1 MLSSGLSSWSPPNVY
16 ARPSAPRENRAR
28 AVSPSGW
35 SSVKPHATTSQ
46 AHSFFKCASTC
57 FRTPRHAHRGRF
69 GHKKGRY
76 SHKRKCCS
84 ACLKRTE
91 CEHPFSRRPQA
102 TSRKA
107 HSEDACRSKS
117 PARTRAAH
125 ASPGFATPGR
135 PHTRTARE
143 QSNSV
148 ESRSH
153 RRPESGQPKP
163 GWSMRQ
169 RISFG
174 MTFFVFGSFCFP
186 AAPSRSSSRLSSSPL
201 SSSRTRSHTSACL
214 HSTRLSATR
223 ETTFSSTGRASA
235 RFPRLCSPAAPSA
248 SRQSRHQRL
257 DASAV
262 LSVSRRSAA
271 FAGKRTG
278 SHATSPHARH
288 STSALGYAANATG
301 APKPSVYVRLR
312 KHSVALARVAFWSFS
327 ETGKACVA
335 TGAASRHRPGA
346 PPFQV
351 SRGCLFL
358 AGTKPVRRIDS
369 AFFRA

>member
-1 MLSSGLSSWSPPNVY
+1 
-16 ARPSAPRENRAR
+16 
-28 AVSPSGW
+28 
-35 SSVKPHATTSQ
+35 
-46 AHSFFKCASTC
+46 
-57 FRTPRHAHRGRF
+57 
-69 GHKKGRY
+69 
-76 SHKRKCCS
+76 
-84 ACLKRTE
+84 
-91 CEHPFSRRPQA
+91 
-102 TSRKA
+102 
-107 HSEDACRSKS
+107 
-117 PARTRAAH
+117 
-125 ASPGFATPGR
+125 
-135 PHTRTARE
+135 
-143 QSNSV
+143 
-148 ESRSH
+148 
-153 RRPESGQPKP
+153 
-163 GWSMRQ
+163 MRQ
-169 RISFG
+169 RISLG
-174 MTFFVFGSFCFP
+174 MTFFVFVSFCFP
-186 AAPSRSSSRLSSSPL
+186 AAPSREKSSRLSSSPL

-223 ETTFSSTGRASA
+223 AATFSSTGRASA

-312 KHSVALARVAFWSFS
+312 KHSVALARVVFWSFS
-327 ETGKACVA
+327 ETGKAYA

-351 SRGCLFL
+351 SRGCRVL